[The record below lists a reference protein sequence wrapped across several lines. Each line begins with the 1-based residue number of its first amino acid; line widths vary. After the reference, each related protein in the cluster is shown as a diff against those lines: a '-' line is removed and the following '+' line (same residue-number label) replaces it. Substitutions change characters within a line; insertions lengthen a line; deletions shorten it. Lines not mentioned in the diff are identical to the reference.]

1 VAPFTHRLEV
11 PGRVKLTETGQELI
25 ASHRSAAPDVDAVEM
40 TAGDAGRAV
49 LQAGSAVAP
58 FTVRNRRPGDRMRPL
73 GAPGRRKVQDLMVDR
88 KIPRETRDSVPI
100 VVDATGRI
108 VWVAGLAIAEECRV
122 TAPEAGVLLLELKK

>member
-1 VAPFTHRLEV
+1 
-11 PGRVKLTETGQELI
+11 LTETGDELI
-25 ASHRSAAPDVDAVEM
+25 ASTRSVALDVEL
-40 TAGDAGRAV
+40 TALGAGRAI
-49 LQAGSAVAP
+49 LQAGSAVPP

-108 VWVAGLAIAEECRV
+108 VWVAGVAVADECRV